1 MRPSGSFL
9 VGGRLLQPNRERLN
23 AVSTGPLP
31 QNLPHEL
38 DALRLKLIAM
48 AGTDLAPEQ
57 TEALAV
63 QISAIRLQLK
73 RLAADQQSSEASCRS
88 APSSTRNRCEV
99 RAAPTEQLLHDHG
112 CLARQACSLFAMWSR
127 FQSK

>member
-1 MRPSGSFL
+1 L
-9 VGGRLLQPNRERLN
+9 AAVCLQPNQERLN
-23 AVSTGPLP
+23 GVSTGPLP

-57 TEALAV
+57 TAALAM

-73 RLAADQQSSEASCRS
+73 RLAADQAVLGSEL
-88 APSSTRNRCEV
+88 TQ
-99 RAAPTEQLLHDHG
+99 RALE
-112 CLARQACSLFAMWSR
+112 R
-127 FQSK
+127 